1 MKKLRYIFMRDTL
14 TGEVSRGIIMPE
26 KNRKGGRTLAISAD
40 TLRGHTDTIILT
52 QLMRGDNYGYEINKT
67 VQQRT
72 GGQYEFKEATLY
84 TAFKRLE
91 QSGLITS
98 YWGEDGPGARR
109 RYYAIT
115 EEGKKLWQERSQEWL
130 ETQAILNTLLTL
142 EGEYESN

>member
-1 MKKLRYIFMRDTL
+1 MRKD
-14 TGEVSRGIIMPE
+14 S
-26 KNRKGGRTLAISAD
+26 
-40 TLRGHTDTIILT
+40 
-52 QLMRGDNYGYEINKT
+52 YGYEINKN

-115 EEGKKLWQERSQEWL
+115 EEGRKLWQERSQEWL

-142 EGEYESN
+142 EGAYESN